1 MPRAP
6 QKPCNTPGC
15 GVLVASSK
23 RFCEKHDRLKS
34 PTLTIQKNAGGVS
47 LNRHERGY
55 SNEWV
60 AASKAFLARNPL
72 CRRCLDRNFV
82 RGASVTDHIVP
93 HKNIAKLF
101 WDENNWQPLCKRC
114 HDQKTFASDAPAS
127 KRPGWLPIPKC
138 RVVLVVG
145 PHAAGKST
153 LVRERA
159 TPHRDIV
166 IDLDEIIS
174 ELSGEPLYHND
185 HLWISRGIRERNR
198 RIANLSTMTK
208 DKTAFV
214 IVTGKWGVERD
225 FWVDKLR
232 PEEIIVLATPEH
244 ICCARVMAD
253 SRRAA
258 VVARQ
263 TLAIREWW
271 NAERASK
278 EAASRKEIL

>member
-6 QKPCNTPGC
+6 QKPCNAPGC

-23 RFCEKHDRLKS
+23 RFCEQHDRLKA
-34 PTLTIQKNAGGVS
+34 PTLTIQKNAGGVA

-55 SNEWV
+55 SNEWY
-60 AASKAFLARNPL
+60 AASKAFLGRNPL
-72 CRRCLDRNFV
+72 CRRCLDRNFI

-93 HKNIAKLF
+93 HKGNSKLF

-114 HDQKTFASDAPAS
+114 HDQKTFQTDAPAS

-159 TPHRDIV
+159 TPNRDIV
-166 IDLDEIIS
+166 IDLDEIVS
-174 ELSGEPLYHND
+174 ELSAQPLYHRD
-185 HLWISRGIRERNR
+185 PLWLNRGVRERNR
-198 RIANLSTMTK
+198 RIADLATLTK
-208 DKTAFV
+208 DRTAFV
-214 IVTGKWGVERD
+214 IVAGKFGTERD
-225 FWVDKLR
+225 FWVGKLQ
-232 PEEIIVLATPEH
+232 PEELIVLATPEH

-253 SRRAA
+253 STRAA
-258 VVARQ
+258 VAGMQ
-263 TLAIREWW
+263 MNEIREWW
-271 NAERASK
+271 NAERAS
-278 EAASRKEIL
+278 EEIASRKEIF